1 MVQEI
6 VAAISTVGF
15 PIVMCGALFWYMIK
29 QNEMHQ
35 TENREMKDAINALKI
50 AIIQLTERITKEDEK
65 NNAESN

>member
-50 AIIQLTERITKEDEK
+50 AIVQLTELITKEDK

>member
-6 VAAISTVGF
+6 VTAISTVGF

-50 AIIQLTERITKEDEK
+50 AIVQLTERITKEDE

>member
-29 QNEMHQ
+29 QNEMNQ

-50 AIIQLTERITKEDEK
+50 AIVQLTERITKEDE

>member
-6 VAAISTVGF
+6 ITAISTVGF

-35 TENREMKDAINALKI
+35 TESREMKDAINALKI
-50 AIIQLTERITKEDEK
+50 AIVQLTERITKEDE
-65 NNAESN
+65 NDAESN

>member
-1 MVQEI
+1 MVQDI
-6 VAAISTVGF
+6 VTAISTVGF

-50 AIIQLTERITKEDEK
+50 AIVQLTERITKEDE

>member
-6 VAAISTVGF
+6 VTAISTVGF

-35 TENREMKDAINALKI
+35 TESREMKDAINALKI
-50 AIIQLTERITKEDEK
+50 AIVQLTERITKEDE

>member
-6 VAAISTVGF
+6 VAAISAVGF

-50 AIIQLTERITKEDEK
+50 AIIQLTERITKEDE

>member
-35 TENREMKDAINALKI
+35 TESREMKDAINALKI
-50 AIIQLTERITKEDEK
+50 AILQFTERITKEDE